1 MFSFALL
8 SADNYIYTD
17 YNGLIQKYTN
27 LQNQYPNLIQN
38 FDIGLSQSDNSPV
51 KIFKMTNNNNNY
63 NKKNLLFIG
72 SVYAKDL
79 VNANLLYNSVLDLL
93 NSNNPELLNSLDN
106 ATVWIIPTLNP
117 DGYNFAFNQNNLSF
131 LGNTHDNNNNNTFN
145 PDLDG
150 VNLNANFPFNW
161 IHGLDLNAGN
171 QFFRGNSPLSE
182 KESFALNNFLN
193 NHLFISS

>member
-1 MFSFALL
+1 LFK
-8 SADNYIYTD
+8 NIP
-17 YNGLIQKYTN
+17 N
-27 LQNQYPNLIQN
+27 LQNQYPNLIQS

-51 KIFKMTNNNNNY
+51 KIFKMTNNNNNN

-72 SVYAKDL
+72 SVYAKDI
-79 VNANLLYNSVLDLL
+79 VNANLLYNSFLDLL
-93 NSNNPELLNSLDN
+93 NSNNPELLNCLDN
-106 ATVWIIPTLNP
+106 TAVWIIPTLNP

-131 LGNTHDNNNNNTFN
+131 LGILTITIINNTFN

-161 IHGLDLNAGN
+161 IHGLDYNSGN

-182 KESFALNNFLN
+182 KNP
-193 NHLFISS
+193 